1 MPLKPPSSAARACTM
16 DRHTEHFL
24 FYSWSQG
31 GGGGGT
37 AQHTHTQ
44 CIIIAGL
51 ETRSVA
57 IWKKILASI
66 PHDLEVQRREDIRVI
81 SILQACIYIY
91 YSCIIYICRCIYIYL
106 YFIYIYFDLQMYY
119 PVFLMLHL
127 RVVFCLYILGVYKDY
142 RADYRYTFNHTRWQ
156 CHHDL
161 RCDTI
166 LLLYNYSVYIYSIL
180 GNTCI

>member
-24 FYSWSQG
+24 FYSWSLG
-31 GGGGGT
+31 GGEG
-37 AQHTHTQ
+37 APHSTHTQ

-91 YSCIIYICRCIYIYL
+91 YIYIYYSYIIYICRCIYIFIFYIYL
-106 YFIYIYFDLQMYY
+106 FWSTDVLSCVFDVTSQSCILFIYTRSLQG
-119 PVFLMLHL
+119 L
-127 RVVFCLYILGVYKDY
+127 
-142 RADYRYTFNHTRWQ
+142 
-156 CHHDL
+156 
-161 RCDTI
+161 
-166 LLLYNYSVYIYSIL
+166 
-180 GNTCI
+180 